1 MEIKY
6 FFYIWFLLIVFGLTL
21 ILIRKDL
28 DSVKREGLFIMQKGL
43 FYHKF
48 FYVII
53 VCFLLP
59 FTIPYSIIKLTR
71 K

>member
-6 FFYIWFLLIVFGLTL
+6 VFYIWFLLIAFGLTL

-28 DSVKREGLFIMQKGL
+28 DSVKREGVFVMQKGL
-43 FYHKF
+43 FYHKLI
-48 FYVII
+48 YVII
-53 VCFLLP
+53 VCILLP